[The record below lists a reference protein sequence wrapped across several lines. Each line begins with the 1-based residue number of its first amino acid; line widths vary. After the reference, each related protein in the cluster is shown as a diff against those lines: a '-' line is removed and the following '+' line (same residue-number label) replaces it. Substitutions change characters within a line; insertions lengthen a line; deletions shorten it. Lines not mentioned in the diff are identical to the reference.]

1 MSTAGNAQSAQSRP
15 WPSSPA
21 REMQN
26 IRRGETLTCRRTTA
40 KNLYTVT
47 ALALRLRQLWSF
59 FLRQAKIVALSMALF
74 FCRVESKS
82 KDDFKFPVMVEDGKH
97 SCTEVYSLHPS
108 KINSVQRCFVSFK
121 INLEYYKQLHIE
133 TNHCIWGGKSVVK
146 KS

>member
-1 MSTAGNAQSAQSRP
+1 MPPHYGQEFIHCHRACAEIASALV
-15 WPSSPA
+15 
-21 REMQN
+21 
-26 IRRGETLTCRRTTA
+26 I
-40 KNLYTVT
+40 
-47 ALALRLRQLWSF
+47 

-108 KINSVQRCFVSFK
+108 KINSVQRCFVSST

-133 TNHCIWGGKSVVK
+133 TNHCICGGKSVVK

>member
-1 MSTAGNAQSAQSRP
+1 MSTAGNAQSAQSRA
-15 WPSSPA
+15 WPPSPA

-47 ALALRLRQLWSF
+47 ALALWLRQLWSF
-59 FLRQAKIVALSMALF
+59 FFIKLKSLHFPWVFF

-97 SCTEVYSLHPS
+97 SCTEVYSLHPA
-108 KINSVQRCFVSFK
+108 KINSVQRCFVSSK
-121 INLEYYKQLHIE
+121 INLEYYKQLHIQ
-133 TNHCIWGGKSVVK
+133 TNHYLWGGKSVVK